1 MWEFNLKEKIF
12 LGVMILICVLLGVQI
27 YMSFKIQKEIYD
39 LDTIGWQREILDEN
53 KESNSK
59 LDKINSTLDKIYY
72 YMD

>member
-1 MWEFNLKEKIF
+1 MGEFNLKEKIF

-39 LDTIGWQREILDEN
+39 LDTIGWQREIFDEN

>member
-1 MWEFNLKEKIF
+1 MGEFNLKEKIF

>member
-1 MWEFNLKEKIF
+1 MGEFNLKEKIF
-12 LGVMILICVLLGVQI
+12 LGVMILMCVLLGVQI

-39 LDTIGWQREILDEN
+39 LDTIGWQHEILDEN